1 MLFEKI
7 FQRDDK
13 SFLLIYRLILGGVL
27 FFSSSFAYYIRN
39 NTWQLS
45 ESYIEA
51 TILIV
56 ITFLILSFINS
67 KENRYIKGTAQWLRI
82 ELILLIQ
89 TFIIAILLTVLFKTT
104 ENYSANKEDIK
115 FFKDKFESIIL
126 EDGFFLMFKTK
137 KIKKFILEI
146 I

>member
-45 ESYIEA
+45 EAYIEA

-56 ITFLILSFINS
+56 LTFLILCTI
-67 KENRYIKGTAQWLRI
+67 
-82 ELILLIQ
+82 
-89 TFIIAILLTVLFKTT
+89 V
-104 ENYSANKEDIK
+104 YS
-115 FFKDKFESIIL
+115 
-126 EDGFFLMFKTK
+126 
-137 KIKKFILEI
+137 
-146 I
+146 